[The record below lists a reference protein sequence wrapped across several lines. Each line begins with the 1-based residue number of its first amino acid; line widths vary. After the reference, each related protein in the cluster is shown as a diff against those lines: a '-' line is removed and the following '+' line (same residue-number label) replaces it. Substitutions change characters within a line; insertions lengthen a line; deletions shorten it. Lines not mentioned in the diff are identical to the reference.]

1 MEKPSTEG
9 FLFKPEA
16 PAVNSSELFS
26 NKNTIIIVLVAL
38 LILSFLGINL
48 LSIAGEFFQSI
59 INIFGPLVGQ
69 ILSFFGYTTGSI
81 INKTADVVGDG
92 AKTGIDIAEG
102 TLHSVGDLLKNASEG
117 QVDTKA
123 RSSLDNALNNKKS
136 NLSDPQPTPAESPV
150 QKPITAGK
158 SQWCLVGEYKEKRG
172 CIEIDEHDKCISG
185 QVYPSQKMCLN
196 PTMTP
201 NVNV

>member
-16 PAVNSSELFS
+16 PPMNSSESFS

-69 ILSFFGYTTGSI
+69 ILSFFGLSHQHFPERFLPHE
-81 INKTADVVGDG
+81 D
-92 AKTGIDIAEG
+92 
-102 TLHSVGDLLKNASEG
+102 
-117 QVDTKA
+117 
-123 RSSLDNALNNKKS
+123 SSPE
-136 NLSDPQPTPAESPV
+136 LSP
-150 QKPITAGK
+150 
-158 SQWCLVGEYKEKRG
+158 
-172 CIEIDEHDKCISG
+172 
-185 QVYPSQKMCLN
+185 
-196 PTMTP
+196 
-201 NVNV
+201 

>member
-1 MEKPSTEG
+1 
-9 FLFKPEA
+9 
-16 PAVNSSELFS
+16 
-26 NKNTIIIVLVAL
+26 
-38 LILSFLGINL
+38 
-48 LSIAGEFFQSI
+48 
-59 INIFGPLVGQ
+59 
-69 ILSFFGYTTGSI
+69 
-81 INKTADVVGDG
+81 
-92 AKTGIDIAEG
+92 
-102 TLHSVGDLLKNASEG
+102 LLKNASEG

-123 RSSLDNALNNKKS
+123 RSSLDSALNNKNS
-136 NLSDPQPTPAESPV
+136 HLSDPQPTPAESPV